1 MEMPMHPR
9 AVTRNQFLPVLL
21 LVLVGVEGLEKLILR
36 KSSSR
41 GSGYF
46 GVVDGE

>member
-1 MEMPMHPR
+1 M
-9 AVTRNQFLPVLL
+9 TL

-36 KSSSR
+36 KSHQR

-46 GVVDGE
+46 GVVDSE